1 MESAPKVA
9 GQKTPSK
16 PLCRIS
22 GLKWQGLINKGAAL
36 YEIRA
41 VAGQRS
47 SPDLCFATKYIKS
60 MTKDIDLNVTQVG
73 RDGTA

>member
-1 MESAPKVA
+1 MKYIWYSPKKKQIFFLFYTIHRHFAIHKA
-9 GQKTPSK
+9 GGENT
-16 PLCRIS
+16 
-22 GLKWQGLINKGAAL
+22 
-36 YEIRA
+36 IRA

-47 SPDLCFATKYIKS
+47 SPDLCFATKSIKS

>member
-1 MESAPKVA
+1 M
-9 GQKTPSK
+9 Q
-16 PLCRIS
+16 
-22 GLKWQGLINKGAAL
+22 
-36 YEIRA
+36 IRA

-47 SPDLCFATKYIKS
+47 FATKSIKS

>member
-1 MESAPKVA
+1 MIREIENDCASVKCTNVY
-9 GQKTPSK
+9 
-16 PLCRIS
+16 L
-22 GLKWQGLINKGAAL
+22 
-36 YEIRA
+36 IRA

-47 SPDLCFATKYIKS
+47 SPDLCFATKATKS

>member
-1 MESAPKVA
+1 MIKHCLSLLFAHNF
-9 GQKTPSK
+9 
-16 PLCRIS
+16 L
-22 GLKWQGLINKGAAL
+22 L
-36 YEIRA
+36 IRA

-47 SPDLCFATKYIKS
+47 SPDLCFATKSIKS

>member
-1 MESAPKVA
+1 M
-9 GQKTPSK
+9 
-16 PLCRIS
+16 RR
-22 GLKWQGLINKGAAL
+22 LKYDLTLNIICFTGVQILSV
-36 YEIRA
+36 IRA

-47 SPDLCFATKYIKS
+47 SPDLCFATKSIKS